1 MAKVQLAGYLVDY
14 KNTGCDLHDDCL
26 TCPFKQCKYDKDNS
40 KHERKKPM
48 RSRDE
53 AVVDL
58 ARAMS
63 VKNVAEHFGLNLMN
77 AQRILKEA
85 K

>member
-1 MAKVQLAGYLVDY
+1 MAKVRLAGYPVDY

-26 TCPFKQCKYDKDNS
+26 TCPFEHCKYDEDNS

-48 RSRDE
+48 WSRNE

-63 VKNVAEHFGLNLMN
+63 VKDVAEHFGINPRTVY
-77 AQRILKEA
+77 RILKEA